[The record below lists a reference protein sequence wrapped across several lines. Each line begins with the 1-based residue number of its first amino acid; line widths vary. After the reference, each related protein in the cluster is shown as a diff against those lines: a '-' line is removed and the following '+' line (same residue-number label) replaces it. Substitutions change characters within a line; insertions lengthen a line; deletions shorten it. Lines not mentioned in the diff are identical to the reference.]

1 MMPLPLLPRRQLIRL
16 GAAAAGTA
24 LLSGCD
30 RLFDNRTFR
39 GTLEEAENLHR
50 LTQRALAG
58 DALAREFGEAD
69 MSPVFRANG
78 SKAVADAVYHAHLAQ
93 GFAHW
98 TLRVDG
104 LVDRP
109 LDLPLVALKQMT
121 QRRQITRHDCVE
133 GWSAIG
139 QWRGPRLAQV
149 LALARPRPAARYV
162 VLHCADRYLGKPYYE
177 SIDMIDARHPQTIL
191 AWEMN
196 GKPLE
201 EAHGAPLRLR
211 VERQLGYKQAKFVSR
226 VELRE
231 SLADLYGGKGGYWED
246 NGNYAWYAGI

>member
-1 MMPLPLLPRRQLIRL
+1 MDGRALDRRRLIRL
-16 GAAAAGTA
+16 GAAATGAA

-30 RLFDNRTFR
+30 RLFDNATFR
-39 GTLEEAENLHR
+39 GTLEDAEDLHR
-50 LTQRALAG
+50 VTQRILG
-58 DALAREFGEAD
+58 GQALAREFAEAD

-78 SKAVADAVYHAHLAQ
+78 SKTVADAIYRAHLAQ
-93 GFAHW
+93 GFANW
-98 TLRVDG
+98 SLRVDG
-104 LVDRP
+104 LVERT

-139 QWRGPRLAQV
+139 QWRGPRLEQV
-149 LALARPRPAARYV
+149 LALARPRPQARYV
-162 VLHCADRYLGKPYYE
+162 VLHCADLYHGKPYYE
-177 SIDMIDARHPQTIL
+177 LIDMIDARHPQTIL

-226 VELRE
+226 IELRD
-231 SLADLYGGKGGYWED
+231 SLAGLYGGKGGYWED
-246 NGNYAWYAGI
+246 NGAYAWYAGI